1 MLLQAPRPLPE
12 PSVPR
17 MTSNSFR
24 ALAATLAIQVL
35 VAMAA
40 VTVPVL
46 APAAAGEV
54 GVSAGYVGFFVGI
67 TYAACMA
74 ASLVSGALVRRI
86 GAIRVSQWCLLSCAA
101 GLWLTATGLVPLL
114 VAGALLIGCGYGPVT
129 PASSHILSRSTPPG
143 RMSFTFSLKQTGVPL
158 GGALAGLV
166 LPTLVLW
173 AGWRAA
179 AVFVGFACIV
189 TAALVQPMRALLDAD
204 RAPGHPLGAASLS
217 GPLRLVIGE
226 RAIRRLAVSSF
237 FFASLQVCLIT
248 YLVTYL
254 TRDLGFSLV
263 QAGLMLAVAQAG
275 GVAGRLAWGAISDR
289 GGRPLQVLGV
299 LGIAMAV
306 FAAAAAGFTTGWPRL
321 AIVLCCAAFGATAI
335 GWNGVYLAEVARQAP
350 RGRAGE
356 ATGGT
361 LFFTFSGV
369 LVGPPVYAFL
379 VEGGVSYSV
388 AFLVVAVPALV
399 CGLALLWVG
408 ARRTS
413 AGR

>member
-1 MLLQAPRPLPE
+1 MSE
-12 PSVPR
+12 PAAPR
-17 MTSNSFR
+17 MTSNAFR
-24 ALAATLAIQVL
+24 ALSATLGIQAL

-46 APAAAGEV
+46 APAAANEV
-54 GVSAGYVGFFVGI
+54 GVSAGYVGLFIGI
-67 TYAACMA
+67 IYAACMA
-74 ASLVSGALVRRI
+74 AGLVSGALVRRI
-86 GAIRVSQWCLLSCAA
+86 GAIRVSQFCLLSCAA
-101 GLWLTATGLVPLL
+101 GLCLTATGLIPLL

-189 TAALVQPMRALLDAD
+189 TAALVQPMRAVLDAD
-204 RAPGHPLGAASLS
+204 RAPGHPIGAASLS
-217 GPLRLVIGE
+217 GPLRLVISE

-237 FFASLQVCLIT
+237 FFASVQVCLIT

-254 TRDLGFSLV
+254 TQDLGFSLV
-263 QAGLMLAVAQAG
+263 HAGLMLAVAQGG

-289 GGRPLQVLGV
+289 GGQPLQVLGV
-299 LGIAMAV
+299 LGLAMAV
-306 FAAAAAGFTTGWPRL
+306 FAAATAGFTNNWPRL
-321 AIVLCCAAFGATAI
+321 AIALCSAAFGATAI

-369 LVGPPVYAFL
+369 LVGPPIFAFL

-388 AFLVVAVPALV
+388 AFLLVAVPALV
-399 CGLALLWVG
+399 CGLILLWG
-408 ARRTS
+408 SMRAPAAR
-413 AGR
+413 

>member
-1 MLLQAPRPLPE
+1 
-12 PSVPR
+12 

-46 APAAAGEV
+46 APAAAGAV

-179 AVFVGFACIV
+179 AVFVGFACIA

-217 GPLRLVIGE
+217 GPLRLVISE

>member
-1 MLLQAPRPLPE
+1 
-12 PSVPR
+12 

-46 APAAAGEV
+46 APAAAGAV

-74 ASLVSGALVRRI
+74 ASLVSGALVRRS

-204 RAPGHPLGAASLS
+204 RMPGHPLGVASMS
-217 GPLRLVIGE
+217 APLRLVISE

-248 YLVTYL
+248 FLVTYL

-299 LGIAMAV
+299 LGCAMAA
-306 FAAAAAGFTTGWPRL
+306 FAAAAAGFSTGWPRL

-369 LVGPPVYAFL
+369 LVGPPVFAFL
-379 VEGGVSYSV
+379 VEGGLSYSV

>member
-1 MLLQAPRPLPE
+1 MPEYAAPH
-12 PSVPR
+12 

-46 APAAAGEV
+46 APAAAGKI
-54 GVSAGYVGFFVGI
+54 GVSAGYVGLFVAVV
-67 TYAACMA
+67 YAACMA
-74 ASLVSGALVRRI
+74 AGLVSGALVRRI
-86 GAIRVSQWCLLSCAA
+86 GAIRVSQLCLLSCAA
-101 GLWLTATGLVPLL
+101 GLWLTATGRVPLL

-158 GGALAGLV
+158 GGALAGAV

-173 AGWRAA
+173 AGWQAA
-179 AVFVGFACIV
+179 AVFVGFACIA
-189 TAALVQPMRALLDAD
+189 TAVLVQPLRALLDAD
-204 RAPGHPLGAASLS
+204 RTSGYPIGAASMS
-217 GPLRLVIGE
+217 GPLRLVIGQP
-226 RAIRRLAVSSF
+226 AIRRLAVSSF
-237 FFASLQVCLIT
+237 FFASIQVCLIT

-254 TRDLGFSLV
+254 THDLGFSLV
-263 QAGLMLAVAQAG
+263 HAGMMLAVAQGA
-275 GVAGRLAWGAISDR
+275 GVAGRLAWGAVSDR
-289 GGRPLQVLGV
+289 GGRPLQILGV
-299 LGIAMAV
+299 LGCAMAV
-306 FAAAAAGFTTGWPRL
+306 FAAAAAGFTSDWPRL

-369 LVGPPVYAFL
+369 LVGPPVFAFL
-379 VEGGVSYSV
+379 VEGGVSYPV

-399 CGLALLWVG
+399 SGLVLLWGG
-408 ARRTS
+408 ARRTPD
-413 AGR
+413 GR